1 MRAIVILMAALVAS
15 GCSYKSNMIYVTGDA
30 NRVERLADDI
40 PAGSAIDDL
49 GRNAKD
55 LKDLITVDPVKLL
68 SGDVVVSRVEKK
80 PGALKSL
87 LSRFKKKDDDSDD
100 IITPLPDF
108 QITPEQITE
117 IEATQ

>member
-87 LSRFKKKDDDSDD
+87 LNKFKCDDDSDD
-100 IITPLPDF
+100 VITPLPDF

>member
-1 MRAIVILMAALVAS
+1 M
-15 GCSYKSNMIYVTGDA
+15 
-30 NRVERLADDI
+30 
-40 PAGSAIDDL
+40 
-49 GRNAKD
+49 
-55 LKDLITVDPVKLL
+55 
-68 SGDVVVSRVEKK
+68 SRVEKK